1 MEVPLFFSIMISKFL
16 QIGQLNLHC
25 LEGPQHGP
33 TLLLLH
39 GLTAN
44 AHAFDGLIDAGLTRF
59 CHLISVDLRG
69 RGLSDAHESEYT
81 MQAHAKDIIGL
92 MDILHVQQVILGG
105 HSFGALLSFYLAAH
119 FPKRFS
125 QLILMD
131 AGLSMHP
138 NTKEMLA
145 PTLSR
150 LEQTYPSFSFYLDK
164 AQKAPYN
171 TPWYPEMESYYRAD
185 VKEVGQGQVQ
195 PRSQLMHMI
204 ESVTGAL
211 SEPWKEYITKIEHPA
226 ILIHGPENY
235 TLGAPL
241 LPKEN
246 ALETVA
252 LLKKGKYVQVPGNH
266 QTMLYGPGAKA
277 IVAAI
282 QHFIENGSS
291 N

>member
-1 MEVPLFFSIMISKFL
+1 MISKFL
-16 QIGQLNLHC
+16 QVGQLNLHC

-33 TLLLLH
+33 TLLLMH

-59 CHLISVDLRG
+59 CHVVSVDLRG

-81 MQAHAKDIIGL
+81 MEAHAKDIIGL
-92 MDILHVQQVILGG
+92 MDKLHVQQVILGG

-119 FPKRFS
+119 YPKRFTK
-125 QLILMD
+125 LILMD

-150 LEQTYPSFSFYLDK
+150 LEQTYPDFNYYLDK
-164 AQKAPYN
+164 AKSAPYN
-171 TPWYPEMESYYRAD
+171 NIWYPEMESYYRAD
-185 VKEVGQGQVQ
+185 VKELDNGKVQ

-204 ESVTGAL
+204 EAVTGAL
-211 SEPWKEYITKIEHPA
+211 GEPWKQHIIKIEHPA
-226 ILIHGPENY
+226 ILLHGPDDY

-252 LLKKGKYVQVPGNH
+252 LLKNGTYVEVPGNH

-282 QHFIENGSS
+282 QHFIKDSS
-291 N
+291 VN